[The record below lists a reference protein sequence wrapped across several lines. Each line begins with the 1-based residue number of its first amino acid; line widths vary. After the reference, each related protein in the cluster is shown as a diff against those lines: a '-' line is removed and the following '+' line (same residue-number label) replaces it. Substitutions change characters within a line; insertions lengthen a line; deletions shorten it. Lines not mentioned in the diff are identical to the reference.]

1 MKILI
6 AFLLHWMVSSKS
18 KVMYPQ
24 FIKPSIDFLV
34 AFFLLL
40 ILSPILV
47 LLMILLYLTNKGSI
61 FFLQNRPGFNAIPFK
76 IIKFKTMRD
85 AFDSFG
91 KPLPDHERITAIG
104 KFIRRASL
112 DELLQLVNVIKGEM
126 SLVGPRPLLMQYLP
140 RYSNEQARR
149 HEVKPGITGWAQVNG
164 RNTISWEEKFRLD
177 VYYVD
182 HQTFF
187 FDLSILWKTF
197 LKVLARKDVN
207 ASENLTM
214 SEFLG
219 NETQST

>member
-1 MKILI
+1 
-6 AFLLHWMVSSKS
+6 MVFSKG
-18 KVMYPQ
+18 KMMYPQ
-24 FIKPSIDFLV
+24 FIKPSLDFLV

-47 LLMILLYLTNKGSI
+47 LLIFVLFLTNKGSI
-61 FFLQNRPGFNAIPFK
+61 FFLQSRPGFNAIPFK

-85 AFDSFG
+85 ELDSFG

-126 SLVGPRPLLMQYLP
+126 SLVGPRPLLMQYLT
-140 RYSNEQARR
+140 RYSKEQARR
-149 HEVKPGITGWAQVNG
+149 HDVKPGITGWAQVNG

>member
-1 MKILI
+1 
-6 AFLLHWMVSSKS
+6 MVSSKG
-18 KVMYPQ
+18 KMMYPQ
-24 FIKPSIDFLV
+24 FIKPSLDFL
-34 AFFLLL
+34 AAFLLL
-40 ILSPILV
+40 LMLSPILV
-47 LLMILLYLTNKGSI
+47 LLIIILYFTNKGSI
-61 FFLQNRPGFNAIPFK
+61 FFLQDRPGFRSMPFK

-85 AFDSFG
+85 AVDSFG

-112 DELLQLVNVIKGEM
+112 DELLQLVNVVKGEM

-140 RYSNEQARR
+140 RYSKQQARR

-187 FDLSILWKTF
+187 FDLSILWKTI

-207 ASENLTM
+207 ASENFTM

-219 NETQST
+219 NETQSI

>member
-1 MKILI
+1 
-6 AFLLHWMVSSKS
+6 V
-18 KVMYPQ
+18 
-24 FIKPSIDFLV
+24 
-34 AFFLLL
+34 LL
-40 ILSPILV
+40 IFV
-47 LLMILLYLTNKGSI
+47 LFLTNKGSI
-61 FFLQNRPGFNAIPFK
+61 FFLQSRPGFNAIPFK

-85 AFDSFG
+85 ALDSFG

-140 RYSNEQARR
+140 RYSKEQARR
-149 HEVKPGITGWAQVNG
+149 HDVKPGITGWAQVNG
-164 RNTISWEEKFRLD
+164 RNTISWDEKFNLD

-219 NETQST
+219 SDTQST

>member
-1 MKILI
+1 
-6 AFLLHWMVSSKS
+6 MVSSKS

-24 FIKPSIDFLV
+24 FIKPSLDFLV

-47 LLMILLYLTNKGSI
+47 LLMILLYLTNRGSI
-61 FFLQNRPGFNAIPFK
+61 FFLQSRPGFNAIPFK

-85 AFDSFG
+85 AVDSFG

-112 DELLQLVNVIKGEM
+112 DELLQLVNVVKGEM

-149 HEVKPGITGWAQVNG
+149 HDVKPGITGWAQVNG

-207 ASENLTM
+207 ASDNLTM

-219 NETQST
+219 SDAQNT

>member
-1 MKILI
+1 
-6 AFLLHWMVSSKS
+6 MVSSKG
-18 KVMYPQ
+18 KMMYPQ
-24 FIKPSIDFLV
+24 FIKPSLDFL
-34 AFFLLL
+34 AAFLLL
-40 ILSPILV
+40 LMLSPILV
-47 LLMILLYLTNKGSI
+47 LLIIILYFTNKGSI
-61 FFLQNRPGFNAIPFK
+61 FFLQDRPGFRSMPFK

-85 AFDSFG
+85 AVDSFG

-112 DELLQLVNVIKGEM
+112 DELLQLVNVVKGEM

-140 RYSNEQARR
+140 RYSKEQARR

-164 RNTISWEEKFRLD
+164 RNTISWEENFRLEG
-177 VYYVD
+177 YYVD

-187 FDLSILWKTF
+187 FDLSILWKTI

-207 ASENLTM
+207 ASDNLTM

>member
-1 MKILI
+1 
-6 AFLLHWMVSSKS
+6 MVSSKS

-24 FIKPSIDFLV
+24 FIKPSLDFLV

-47 LLMILLYLTNKGSI
+47 LLIFVLFLTNKGSI
-61 FFLQNRPGFNAIPFK
+61 FFLQDRPGFRSMPFK

-85 AFDSFG
+85 SVDSFG

-140 RYSNEQARR
+140 RYSKEQARR
-149 HEVKPGITGWAQVNG
+149 HDVKPGITGWAQVNG
-164 RNTISWEEKFRLD
+164 RNTISWDEKFKLD

-219 NETQST
+219 NKTQST

>member
-1 MKILI
+1 
-6 AFLLHWMVSSKS
+6 MVFSKG
-18 KVMYPQ
+18 KMMYPQ
-24 FIKPSIDFLV
+24 FIKPSLDFLV

-47 LLMILLYLTNKGSI
+47 LLIFVLFLTNKGSI
-61 FFLQNRPGFNAIPFK
+61 FFLQSRPGFNAIPFK

-85 AFDSFG
+85 ALDSFG

-140 RYSNEQARR
+140 RYSKEQARR
-149 HEVKPGITGWAQVNG
+149 HDVKPGITGWAQVNG

>member
-1 MKILI
+1 
-6 AFLLHWMVSSKS
+6 
-18 KVMYPQ
+18 MYPQ
-24 FIKPSIDFLV
+24 FIKPSLDFLV

-47 LLMILLYLTNKGSI
+47 LLIFVLFLTNKGSI
-61 FFLQNRPGFNAIPFK
+61 FFLQSRPGFNAIPFK

-85 AFDSFG
+85 ALDSFG

-140 RYSNEQARR
+140 RYSKEQARR
-149 HEVKPGITGWAQVNG
+149 HDVKPGITGWAQVNG

>member
-1 MKILI
+1 
-6 AFLLHWMVSSKS
+6 
-18 KVMYPQ
+18 MYPQ
-24 FIKPSIDFLV
+24 FIKPSLDFLV

-47 LLMILLYLTNKGSI
+47 LLIFVLFLTNKGSI
-61 FFLQNRPGFNAIPFK
+61 FFLQSRPGFNAIPFK

-85 AFDSFG
+85 ELDSFG

-126 SLVGPRPLLMQYLP
+126 SLVGPRPLLMQYLT
-140 RYSNEQARR
+140 RYSKEQARR
-149 HEVKPGITGWAQVNG
+149 HDVKPGITGWAQVNG